1 MKNYLGSAIIG
12 IAVVI
17 AAIVLGNAYAKKF
30 TQNDIITVTGLGEE
44 DFSSDLIVW
53 NASFRVNDYD
63 LSAAYKKLEKDRNKI
78 RNYFISK
85 GIKKEQIVFSS
96 VDISKDYDYQYN
108 DNGNLI
114 GQTFRGYSLNQL
126 VTIESS
132 EVDKVEV
139 LSRESTELINDGIEL
154 FSNPPSY
161 YYTKL
166 AELKLKMIENATKDA
181 YGRAKIIA
189 ENAGGKLGDLK
200 SSSMGVIQ
208 INGRNSNDDY
218 SWGGNFNTSSKLK
231 TASIT
236 IRLEYEAK

>member
-85 GIKKEQIVFSS
+85 GIKKDQIVFSS

-114 GQTFRGYSLNQL
+114 GQTFRGYSLNQV
-126 VTIESS
+126 VTIESN

-166 AELKLKMIENATKDA
+166 TELKLKMIENATKDA

>member
-12 IAVVI
+12 VAVVI

-53 NASFRVNDYD
+53 DASFRVNDYD

-108 DNGNLI
+108 DNGNLV
-114 GQTFRGYSLNQL
+114 GQTFRGYSLNQI
-126 VTIESS
+126 VTIESN